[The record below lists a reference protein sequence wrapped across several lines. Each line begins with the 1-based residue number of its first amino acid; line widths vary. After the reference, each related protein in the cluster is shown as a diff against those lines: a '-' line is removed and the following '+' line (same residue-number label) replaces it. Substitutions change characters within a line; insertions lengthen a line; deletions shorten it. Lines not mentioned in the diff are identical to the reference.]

1 MARKVQLGVLI
12 LGMLLVAAE
21 RFTANASQ
29 LTPGPT
35 EDAVFDSMGPIPP
48 PK

>member
-1 MARKVQLGVLI
+1 MARRLQLGALI

-29 LTPGPT
+29 LTQGT
-35 EDAVFDSMGPIPP
+35 DDAVFDSMGPIPP
-48 PK
+48 PQ